1 MAMEEQKGTL
11 KVGVVG
17 MGPVGQILAVH
28 LKEAGA
34 EVIICDHN
42 KDLVELIR
50 KEGIHL
56 EGKMA
61 KRVMVDQ
68 AFHSIG
74 ELAGELPDVI
84 ILAVK
89 VYHTRTVLE
98 ELRIPGAGSPFVIC
112 AQNGIDV
119 EEPVIDELGEHR
131 TFRMVLNFAG
141 NLARPNAVNVTFFN
155 APNYIASVDDSQGPF
170 AERVAG
176 LLTSA
181 GLDTLKID
189 SFSLVDKVWE
199 KTILNSS
206 LSALCGISRLT
217 IREAM
222 EQPGMAEIIEQ
233 VIGESVQVAKAE
245 DIRFGDNFI
254 KLCMRYLRKAG
265 NHFPSLAVDMM
276 KDRQTEIEHFN
287 GQFVKYGRKHYVRTP
302 LNLLFT
308 NMVEAHTRK
317 GASLSPP
324 EPLALASMF
333 ALKDTGAIREESP
346 GSHFVGVDI
355 GSYYTKISVIDEAGE
370 VVYRELLRTLNRDK
384 NALYGALE
392 DIKGRYDV
400 AAICASGYGREHFP
414 AADTTKTEVS
424 CAAFAIDSLYPGRKN
439 IVDIGA
445 EDIKLIRA
453 GDGGKVEDFY
463 MNNKCAAGTGAFIT
477 EVAERAEI
485 DLRTMSELAG
495 RSEAMKELNSF
506 CTVFAKT
513 EIMGWIFAE
522 MPVEDIAKGIYLSVA
537 NRIYKIRMEAGLP
550 IYLVGGVIAY
560 HPYFKTILSERF
572 GQEVVIPDQ
581 PQFIVSLGAALYA
594 RKYAEQQAT
603 TPGPPASEQKERA

>member
-1 MAMEEQKGTL
+1 MEEQKGTL

-28 LKEAGA
+28 LKEAGCH
-34 EVIICDHN
+34 VTICDRN
-42 KDLVELIR
+42 KERVDLIR
-50 KEGIHL
+50 KDGLRL

-61 KRVMVDQ
+61 RHVRPDQ
-68 AFHSIG
+68 AFHTAS
-74 ELAGELPDVI
+74 ELAAEKPDVI
-84 ILAVK
+84 ILAIK
-89 VYHTRTVLE
+89 VYHTRAVIE
-98 ELRIPGAGSPFVIC
+98 ELLGASAGKPFIIC

-119 EEPVIDELGEHR
+119 EEPVADVFGEQY

-141 NLARPNAVNVTFFN
+141 NLAKPNAVNVTFFN
-155 APNYIASVDDSQGPF
+155 APNYIASVDDTQEVFAQRF
-170 AERVAG
+170 AEILASVD
-176 LLTSA
+176 
-181 GLDTLKID
+181 LDTLVVD

-233 VIGESVQVAKAE
+233 VIEESVQVAKAE

-308 NMVEAHTRK
+308 NLVQAHTKK
-317 GASLSPP
+317 GATLEEP
-324 EPLALASMF
+324 EPLALAGMF
-333 ALKDTGAIREESP
+333 AVKGTGAIKETSA
-346 GSHFVGVDI
+346 GGHYVGVDI

-400 AAICASGYGREHFP
+400 AAVCASGYGREHFP

-424 CAAFAIDSLYPGRKN
+424 CAAFAIDSLYLGRKN

-453 GDGGKVEDFY
+453 GDGGKVEEFY

-513 EIMGWIFAE
+513 EIMGWIFEE

-572 GQEVVIPDQ
+572 GQEVIIPDQ
-581 PQFIVSLGAALYA
+581 PQFIVSLGAALFA
-594 RKYAEQQAT
+594 RKHAHQQQAT
-603 TPGPPASEQKERA
+603 AGPETNEQKERA

>member
-1 MAMEEQKGTL
+1 MEDQNGTL
-11 KVGVVG
+11 RVGVIG

-28 LKEAGA
+28 LKEAGCH
-34 EVIICDHN
+34 VTVCDRN
-42 KDLVELIR
+42 KERVELIR
-50 KEGIHL
+50 KEGLHL

-61 KRVMVDQ
+61 KQQMPDE
-68 AFHSIG
+68 AFDTAR
-74 ELAGELPDVI
+74 ELAALKPDVI
-84 ILAVK
+84 ILAIK
-89 VYHTRTVLE
+89 VYHTRAVIE
-98 ELRIPGAGSPFVIC
+98 ELLSAGDGKPYIIC

-119 EEPVIDELGEHR
+119 EEPVIDMFGEQR

-155 APNYIASVDDSQGPF
+155 APNFLASVDDSQGAF
-170 AERVAG
+170 AERFAG
-176 LLTSA
+176 TLSSVH
-181 GLDTLKID
+181 LDTVVVD

-206 LSALCGISRLT
+206 LSALCGLSRLT

-222 EQPGMAEIIEQ
+222 EQPGMAEIIEH
-233 VIGESVQVAKAE
+233 VIEESVQVAKAE

-276 KDRQTEIEHFN
+276 KNQQTEIDHFN

-308 NMVEAHTRK
+308 NMVLSHTKK
-317 GASLSPP
+317 GAALDTP
-324 EPLALASMF
+324 EPLALAGMF
-333 ALKDTGAIREESP
+333 AIEGTGAIKEASA
-346 GSHFVGVDI
+346 GGHYVGVDI

-384 NALYGALE
+384 NALYSALK
-392 DIKGRYDV
+392 DIEGRYTV
-400 AAICASGYGREHFP
+400 EGVCASGYGREHFP
-414 AADTTKTEVS
+414 NADSTKTEVS

-453 GDGGKVEDFY
+453 SDGGKVEDFY

-485 DLRTMSELAG
+485 DLRNMSELAG
-495 RSEAMKELNSF
+495 RSGAMKELNSF

-513 EIMGWIFAE
+513 EIMGWIFEE

-537 NRIYKIRMEAGLP
+537 NRIYKIRMEPDLP

-572 GQEVVIPDQ
+572 GQEVVIPDH

-594 RKYAEQQAT
+594 RKHAQQPDTVAKADT
-603 TPGPPASEQKERA
+603 NEKKERA

>member
-1 MAMEEQKGTL
+1 MEEHNGTL
-11 KVGVVG
+11 RVGVIG

-28 LKEAGA
+28 LKEAGCH
-34 EVIICDHN
+34 VTVCDRN
-42 KDLVELIR
+42 KERVELIR
-50 KEGIHL
+50 KEGLHL

-61 KRVMVDQ
+61 KQVMPDE
-68 AFHSIG
+68 AFDTVT
-74 ELAGELPDVI
+74 ELALQRPDVI
-84 ILAVK
+84 ILAIK
-89 VYHTRTVLE
+89 VYHTRAVID
-98 ELRIPGAGSPFVIC
+98 ELIAAGGDKPHIIC

-119 EEPVIDELGEHR
+119 EEPVIDEFGEQH

-155 APNYIASVDDSQGPF
+155 APNFIASVDDSQEAF
-170 AERVAG
+170 AQRFAAT
-176 LLTSA
+176 LTSVH
-181 GLDTLKID
+181 LDTVVVD

-233 VIGESVQVAKAE
+233 VITESVQVAKAE

-276 KDRQTEIEHFN
+276 KNNQTEIDHFN

-308 NMVEAHTRK
+308 NMVQSHTKK
-317 GASLSPP
+317 GGALDAP
-324 EPLALASMF
+324 EPLTLAGMF
-333 ALKDTGAIREESP
+333 AIEGTGAIKETNA
-346 GSHFVGVDI
+346 GAHYVGVDI

-384 NALYGALE
+384 NAVQNTLK
-392 DIKGRYDV
+392 DIESRYTV
-400 AAICASGYGREHFP
+400 EGICASGYGREHFP
-414 AADTTKTEVS
+414 NAQSTKTEVS

-485 DLRTMSELAG
+485 DLRQMSELAG

-537 NRIYKIRMEAGLP
+537 NRIYKIRMEPDLP

-572 GQEVVIPDQ
+572 GQEVVIPDH

-594 RKYAEQQAT
+594 RKHAQLQVADNN
-603 TPGPPASEQKERA
+603 EQKERA